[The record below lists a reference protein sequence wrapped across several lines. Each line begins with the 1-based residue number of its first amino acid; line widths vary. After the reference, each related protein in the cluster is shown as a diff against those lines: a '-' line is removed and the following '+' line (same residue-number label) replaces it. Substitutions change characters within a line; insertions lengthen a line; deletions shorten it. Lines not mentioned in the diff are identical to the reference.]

1 MELKAIHTQ
10 LQDEVLSVL
19 HYYLL
24 FHYPLTLQEIH
35 ANFPSKITEDTVLT
49 ALNNLVAKKKVYTFN
64 GFYSIEADIKSIVL
78 DRQKGNKLA
87 AEKEQD
93 ARRSAALIYKFPF
106 VRFVG
111 LSGSLSKGYAEEDS
125 DFDFFIITESNR
137 LWICRTLLHI
147 FKKFTFLTGTQHK
160 YCMNYFIDT
169 EEIALKDNNRYTAV
183 ELTTLVPIHGS
194 EYYTDLIN
202 ANDWVKDFLPNA
214 KQKNHVVQDRKHL
227 MKSLIEGLTDV
238 LHIGKPV
245 NYLLMKLTDSRWKTK
260 WYKRNYPANDYNVA
274 FKTTLHIS
282 KNHPANYQKRVLK
295 HLSERVNLKF
305 L

>member
-10 LQDEVLSVL
+10 LQDEVLDVL

-24 FHYPLTLQEIH
+24 FHYPLTVAEIQ
-35 ANFPSKITEDTVLT
+35 ANFPST
-49 ALNNLVAKKKVYTFN
+49 ASVETIEQALDNLVNKKKVYTFN
-64 GFYSIEADIKSIVL
+64 GYYSIEADIKSLVVN
-78 DRQKGNKLA
+78 RTKGNKLA
-87 AEKEQD
+87 AIKQEEAK
-93 ARRSAALIYKFPF
+93 RSASIIYKFPF

-111 LSGSLSKGYAEEDS
+111 LSGSLSKGYAQEDS
-125 DFDFFIITESNR
+125 DFDFFIITAKNR

-147 FKKFTFLTGTQHK
+147 FKKFTFLTGSQDK

-169 EEIALKDNNRYTAV
+169 EKIEIEDKNRYTAV
-183 ELTTLVPIHGS
+183 ELATLIPIFGS
-194 EYYTDLIN
+194 EYYKDIVH
-202 ANDWVKDFLPNA
+202 ANKWITQYLPNA
-214 KQKNHVVQDRKHL
+214 TIKEHTIRDKKHIVKGIVEAVIDL
-227 MKSLIEGLTDV
+227 
-238 LHIGKPV
+238 LHIGNPI

-260 WYKRNYPANDYNVA
+260 WYKRNYPINDYNIA

-305 L
+305 S